1 MDQLAYVADAS
12 LGAVPVNKLFYLRS
26 QMQAGKS
33 LGSGNPIASDR
44 PVLTGSQQLQPNVLY
59 PSSNN
64 PNVRY
69 YLPQYRLAADGTAPK
84 VELRFGGRTD
94 GVGQLTVELA
104 WDPPAAQPGIELRA
118 LDHQAQLELRFVTPV
133 QGSAGAPAGQA
144 PNSIP
149 LQPLQRQS
157 GNLAQSVTVFSDK
170 DQFNS
175 VYQAIRDGDRQAKL
189 SLRITAKVGVRTW
202 RQVTV
207 GGNPSRTD
215 QVDALMRRG
224 ALLTRV
230 LNPETLAT
238 AAAPPAGA
246 GSVRLTLKPPDPAEA
261 QRVGTARLLM
271 SQPESASP
279 FRRALTSPSG
289 AALQPTVASSPM
301 FRAMAAQP
309 APAPAPTP
317 PPAAPA
323 AAVSPAA
330 MRAVSPILRMARP
343 AVMADRP
350 VAAQPGVA
358 SPSGPAP
365 AAAAPA
371 AAVQPVPARFSP
383 VNLSAATLT
392 LVNRPAFATAVAAS
406 DLRVKAVTAL
416 PVQIALGTNGQPAI
430 LDTELDAEQS
440 LSFHF
445 DPRANPDVFAVEGY
459 EPKGPHLLLALLLN
473 VNGSPRTVYQD
484 NMMQEVVYVAPSEF
498 RLGRDADTPFLPGIS
513 FLPAD
518 FGTTGG
524 NTNEA
529 ELLLQMVI
537 NYRLE
542 PWIDPDL
549 IEAARA
555 ELARHGLIARF
566 TPILPREAK
575 LSLDLDALGADQQR
589 DKAVVDPDTGITD
602 TISLDNDVF
611 TRVWR
616 ERLAQPGA
624 GIRGRVRYQLFDG
637 SVAESPVVLSFWGTA
652 TDVLDIDFIGAAEQ
666 PRAYT
671 VNVRNK
677 IESPVTIERLPA
689 AAVGS
694 GAMATPVNPGGYL
707 NRRLQPQEVVQINY
721 QVTPPD
727 TPVVSIVPLVY
738 GTVEPNL
745 TLLLRALMLSPGFKS
760 LSFTVPVSA
769 AEGVFGTTQGSEA
782 LTGLLVEFDDG
793 SRAQLSAAAPAA
805 QVTLVGRLVDQIL
818 GKADDQHRYLY
829 RVTNL
834 HTSGEGARGNWREGQ
849 GVAPLQIGAVT
860 QLDF

>member
-1 MDQLAYVADAS
+1 
-12 LGAVPVNKLFYLRS
+12 
-26 QMQAGKS
+26 
-33 LGSGNPIASDR
+33 
-44 PVLTGSQQLQPNVLY
+44 
-59 PSSNN
+59 
-64 PNVRY
+64 
-69 YLPQYRLAADGTAPK
+69 
-84 VELRFGGRTD
+84 
-94 GVGQLTVELA
+94 
-104 WDPPAAQPGIELRA
+104 
-118 LDHQAQLELRFVTPV
+118 
-133 QGSAGAPAGQA
+133 
-144 PNSIP
+144 
-149 LQPLQRQS
+149 
-157 GNLAQSVTVFSDK
+157 
-170 DQFNS
+170 
-175 VYQAIRDGDRQAKL
+175 
-189 SLRITAKVGVRTW
+189 
-202 RQVTV
+202 
-207 GGNPSRTD
+207 
-215 QVDALMRRG
+215 
-224 ALLTRV
+224 
-230 LNPETLAT
+230 
-238 AAAPPAGA
+238 
-246 GSVRLTLKPPDPAEA
+246 
-261 QRVGTARLLM
+261 
-271 SQPESASP
+271 
-279 FRRALTSPSG
+279 
-289 AALQPTVASSPM
+289 
-301 FRAMAAQP
+301 
-309 APAPAPTP
+309 
-317 PPAAPA
+317 
-323 AAVSPAA
+323 
-330 MRAVSPILRMARP
+330 
-343 AVMADRP
+343 
-350 VAAQPGVA
+350 
-358 SPSGPAP
+358 
-365 AAAAPA
+365 
-371 AAVQPVPARFSP
+371 

-666 PRAYT
+666 PGAYT